1 MGAVGVLVASGD
13 DPSVAAGLRI
23 WATLLSVAPGPFL
36 AALRTYGGL
45 VTAPEYLPR
54 ARAARDALA
63 GFACALSGTGG
74 GGAAVVADALGAVQR
89 LLGACAQAQH
99 STRGA
104 ASVSDKVPRFV
115 CKHVHVSSFVFCVS
129 TCV

>member
-13 DPSVAAGLRI
+13 DPSVATGLRI

-74 GGAAVVADALGAVQR
+74 GGAAVVAEALGAVQR

-99 STRGA
+99 CTRQCLTKCP
-104 ASVSDKVPRFV
+104 SL
-115 CKHVHVSSFVFCVS
+115 CVYM
-129 TCV
+129 CM